1 VICDLRFAICDCN
14 SNQLLALNSQPT
26 NRRSQ
31 IIVVWW
37 VTCIIW
43 STVWLAIKL
52 GVTDVPPFG
61 FAALRL
67 LIAVVVLVPV
77 VIARRRPIATADW
90 RLIAVTGFLL
100 LGVNYALVYWGA
112 QYVSSGLTAI
122 LQATTPVFS
131 IVLAHYLL
139 RDEPMTRS
147 RVVAVALGLAGVTL
161 IFWMQARLTGWNEL
175 PAAAAIMAGAFF
187 VAWAYVLVRGRG
199 SEIDAPTLL
208 AGQMI
213 SGLVPL
219 TVLGAVLEGNPFSF
233 VWTAKALFA
242 LMYLALA
249 GSVVAFWLNYW
260 LLRRMGATDVLLMA
274 VVEPMI
280 AVALGA
286 VVLGEQITILTV
298 IGSACILTAVA
309 LGLRSPSAGERQRP
323 VGVG

>member
-1 VICDLRFAICDCN
+1 MV
-14 SNQLLALNSQPT
+14 LL
-26 NRRSQ
+26 
-31 IIVVWW
+31 VWW
-37 VTCIIW
+37 VTCVIW

-67 LIAVVVLVPV
+67 FIAIAVFAPL
-77 VIARRRPIATADW
+77 VIARRRTIGSADL
-90 RLIAVTGFLL
+90 RLIALTGFLL

-139 RDEPMTRS
+139 HDERMTPS
-147 RVVAVALGLAGVTL
+147 RVAAVALGLAGVTL
-161 IFWMQARLTGWNEL
+161 IFWMHIGAAGWSEA
-175 PAAAAIMAGAFF
+175 PGAAAIVVGAFF
-187 VAWAYVLVRGRG
+187 VAWAYVLVRKRG
-199 SEIDAPTLL
+199 SAIDPPTLL

-219 TVLGAVLEGNPFSF
+219 AILAALFEGNPFTF
-233 VWTAKALFA
+233 AWTPTALFA
-242 LMYLALA
+242 LTYLALA

-260 LLRRMGATDVLLMA
+260 LLQRMGATDVLLMA

-286 VVLGEQITILTV
+286 VVLGERITLLTLV
-298 IGSACILTAVA
+298 GSACILMAVA
-309 LGLRSPSAGERQRP
+309 LGLRSPSAGERQRHI
-323 VGVG
+323 GVG

>member
-1 VICDLRFAICDCN
+1 MV
-14 SNQLLALNSQPT
+14 LL
-26 NRRSQ
+26 
-31 IIVVWW
+31 VWW

-67 LIAVVVLVPV
+67 VIAAAVIAPLA
-77 VIARRRPIATADW
+77 IARRRPIAPADR
-90 RLIAVTGFLL
+90 RLIALTGFLL

-139 RDEPMTRS
+139 RDEPMTMT
-147 RVVAVALGLAGVTL
+147 RVAAVALGLAGVTL
-161 IFWMQARLTGWNEL
+161 IFWMQIRVAGWSEL
-175 PAAAAIMAGAFF
+175 PAAAAIVGGAFF
-187 VAWAYVLVRGRG
+187 VAWAYVLVRGHGR
-199 SEIDAPTLL
+199 EIDPPTLL
-208 AGQMI
+208 AGQMV

-219 TVLGAVLEGNPFSF
+219 AFLAAAFEGNPFAF
-233 VWTAKALFA
+233 AWTPKALLA
-242 LMYLALA
+242 LAYLALA

-260 LLRRMGATDVLLMA
+260 LLRRMGTTDVLLMA
-274 VVEPMI
+274 VVEPMF

-286 VVLGEQITILTV
+286 VVLGERITVLTFT
-298 IGSACILTAVA
+298 GSACILAGVA
-309 LGLRSPSAGERQRP
+309 LGLRSPSAGQRERDI
-323 VGVG
+323 GVG

>member
-1 VICDLRFAICDCN
+1 VTSI
-14 SNQLLALNSQPT
+14 T
-26 NRRSQ
+26 NHKSQ
-31 IIVVWW
+31 ITNQRFQVIVVWW

-67 LIAVVVLVPV
+67 LIAVAVLAPV
-77 VIARRRPIATADW
+77 VIARGRPIAPADR
-90 RLIAVTGFLL
+90 RLIALTGFLL

-139 RDEPMTRS
+139 RDEPMTRP
-147 RVVAVALGLAGVTL
+147 RVAAVALGLAGVTL
-161 IFWMQARLTGWNEL
+161 IFWMQAGTSGWSDL
-175 PAAAAIMAGAFF
+175 PGAAAIVAGAFF
-187 VAWAYVLVRGRG
+187 VAWAYVLVRKRG
-199 SEIDAPTLL
+199 TAIDAPTLL
-208 AGQMI
+208 AGQML

-219 TVLGAVLEGNPFSF
+219 AILAAAFEGNPVTFA
-233 VWTAKALFA
+233 WTPKALMA
-242 LMYLALA
+242 LTYLALA

-286 VVLGEQITILTV
+286 VVLGERITGLTV
-298 IGSACILTAVA
+298 AGSVCILAAVA
-309 LGLRSPSAGERQRP
+309 LGLGSRQP
-323 VGVG
+323 GH

>member
-1 VICDLRFAICDCN
+1 MV
-14 SNQLLALNSQPT
+14 LL
-26 NRRSQ
+26 
-31 IIVVWW
+31 VWW

-43 STVWLAIKL
+43 STVWLAIKV

-67 LIAVVVLVPV
+67 LIALAVLLPLVLT
-77 VIARRRPIATADW
+77 RRRPIRTTEL
-90 RLIAVTGFLL
+90 RLIALTGFLL

-139 RDEPMTRS
+139 GDERITVARLA
-147 RVVAVALGLAGVTL
+147 AVALGLGGVTL
-161 IFWMQARLTGWNEL
+161 IFWTQVRVSGWREA
-175 PAAAAIMAGAFF
+175 PGAAAIVAGAFF

-199 SEIDAPTLL
+199 GEIDRPTLL
-208 AGQMI
+208 AGQMV

-219 TVLGAVLEGNPFSF
+219 VILAAAFEGNPFAF
-233 VWTAKALFA
+233 AWTPKALVA
-242 LMYLALA
+242 LAYLALA

-260 LLRRMGATDVLLMA
+260 LLRRMGATNMLLMA

-286 VVLGEQITILTV
+286 VVLGEPITMFTLG
-298 IGSACILTAVA
+298 GSACILTAVA
-309 LGLRSPSAGERQRP
+309 LALRPPSAGERQRH

>member
-1 VICDLRFAICDCN
+1 MV
-14 SNQLLALNSQPT
+14 LL
-26 NRRSQ
+26 
-31 IIVVWW
+31 VWW

-67 LIAVVVLVPV
+67 LIAVVVLAPV
-77 VIARRRPIATADW
+77 AIARRRRIAAADG
-90 RLIAVTGFLL
+90 RLIALTGFLL
-100 LGVNYALVYWGA
+100 LGLNYALVYWGA

-122 LQATTPVFS
+122 LQATTPLFS

-147 RVVAVALGLAGVTL
+147 RVFAVALGLAGVTL
-161 IFWMQARLTGWNEL
+161 IFWMQVRRAGWSEM
-175 PAAAAIMAGAFF
+175 PAAAAIVAGAFF

-199 SEIDAPTLL
+199 KAIDAPTLL

-219 TVLGAVLEGNPFSF
+219 AILSASLEGNPFSF
-233 VWTAKALFA
+233 VWTPKALFA

-286 VVLGEQITILTV
+286 VVLGERITVLTV
-298 IGSACILTAVA
+298 VGSVCILTAVA
-309 LGLRSPSAGERQRP
+309 LGLRSPSTGERERH

>member
-1 VICDLRFAICDCN
+1 VTSI
-14 SNQLLALNSQPT
+14 T
-26 NRRSQ
+26 NHKSQ
-31 IIVVWW
+31 ITNPRFQVIVVWW

-67 LIAVVVLVPV
+67 LIAAVVLAPV
-77 VIARRRPIATADW
+77 VIARRRPIAPADR
-90 RLIAVTGFLL
+90 RLIALTGFLL

-139 RDEPMTRS
+139 RDEPMTRP
-147 RVVAVALGLAGVTL
+147 RVAAVALGLAGVTL
-161 IFWMQARLTGWNEL
+161 IFWMQAGSSGWSDL
-175 PAAAAIMAGAFF
+175 PGAAAIVAGAFF
-187 VAWAYVLVRGRG
+187 VAWAYVLVRQRG
-199 SEIDAPTLL
+199 TAIDAPTLL
-208 AGQMI
+208 AGQML

-219 TVLGAVLEGNPFSF
+219 AILAAAFEGNPVTFA
-233 VWTAKALFA
+233 WTPKALMA
-242 LMYLALA
+242 LTYLALA

-286 VVLGEQITILTV
+286 VVLAERITVLTV
-298 IGSACILTAVA
+298 AGSACILAAVA
-309 LGLRSPSAGERQRP
+309 LGLGSRQPRH
-323 VGVG
+323 